1 MKVTAIGG
9 GTGLSMLLRGL
20 KKFPVEITAVVS
32 VTDEG
37 GSSGTLRKE
46 LGIPPPGDVRNNIV
60 ALAKDE
66 HLLGKLMNY
75 RFENGSFK
83 GHTIG
88 NLMIAALT
96 KMTGSFSNAIKIL
109 SEILAINGKVL
120 PVSEDL
126 VRLVAIFEDGS
137 RVVGEMA
144 IVEKRGRITKVE
156 LDRKTKALPEVLEA
170 LRESDMIILGPGSLY
185 TSVITNL
192 LVKGV
197 IEAIHSSEAVLVY
210 VCNIMTQPGETTGYK
225 LSDHVR
231 EIEKYL
237 GKEVDFIVA
246 NSQKPSSDILE
257 RYKKEGADLVT
268 LDLENINK
276 MVVVEP
282 LLCTISDPYDGKIKV
297 RHDPVKLAKTLMK
310 MMGWREKR

>member
-96 KMTGSFSNAIKIL
+96 KMTGSFSSAIKIL
-109 SEILAINGKVL
+109 SEILAINGRVL

-197 IEAIHSSEAVLVY
+197 IEAIQSSEAVLVY

>member
-20 KKFPVEITAVVS
+20 KMFPVEITAVVS

-96 KMTGSFSNAIKIL
+96 KMTGSFSSAIKIL
-109 SEILAINGKVL
+109 SEILAINGRVL

>member
-109 SEILAINGKVL
+109 SEILAINGRVL

-197 IEAIHSSEAVLVY
+197 IEAIQSSEAVLVY

-237 GKEVDFIVA
+237 GEEVDFIVA

>member
-96 KMTGSFSNAIKIL
+96 KMTGSFSSAIKIL
-109 SEILAINGKVL
+109 SEILAINGRVL

-197 IEAIHSSEAVLVY
+197 IEAIQSSEAVLVY

-237 GKEVDFIVA
+237 GEEVDFIVA